1 MLSFIEEL
9 WIKTCYAAF
18 HGWDE
23 YYYILWL
30 RTYIF
35 LTEHAWLKEKITS
48 NLKIY
53 CLFQVKQNLMSAV
66 HGHQVSF
73 PFFMA
78 FISLLSNIE
87 LIKKIYLN
95 ATNGSRTT
103 EVTKGMFLWIE
114 RLKKKYLFKLHFFC
128 IEEFLHSAQMMS
140 QITPLEVDILFNLC
154 DLLHQTG

>member
-1 MLSFIEEL
+1 
-9 WIKTCYAAF
+9 
-18 HGWDE
+18 
-23 YYYILWL
+23 
-30 RTYIF
+30 
-35 LTEHAWLKEKITS
+35 
-48 NLKIY
+48 
-53 CLFQVKQNLMSAV
+53 MSAV

-103 EVTKGMFLWIE
+103 EVTKGVFLWKIE
-114 RLKKKYLFKLHFFC
+114 KKIIYSNYTFFC